1 MESINKYTDLI
12 INTFDKVLE
21 ENNKLK
27 EDMKELITTHQNKC
41 DELTQ
46 IENKYDKENK
56 DHKEELTRLT
66 KISLIQQYD
75 KQLKEKTEYIK
86 ILESQLEKYKNTLN
100 LLSPKIIKNIDSED
114 NLDED
119 SQEKPDILLNKKKKK
134 EKKNKP
140 EPGEKVKTFSSARLS
155 EKSKDFLDNEPYQ
168 AKLDKLNSSST
179 MMNEPASFES
189 LDSKS
194 SMLLNNLSET
204 QIINEPEPEILE
216 AVNYVGI
223 YQKKK
228 INHMELIIENKEE
241 IKDDKEE
248 IKVDKEEIKDDK
260 EEIKDDKEEIKVD
273 KEEIKVDK
281 TKKKKKNQEINTV
294 FNIDMFEEINGYELI
309 EYKGDYY
316 LRDLE
321 TNELYNIKN
330 NQPNK
335 VIGLINSKSKVKF
348 N

>member
-1 MESINKYTDLI
+1 MIN
-12 INTFDKVLE
+12 E
-21 ENNKLK
+21 PE
-27 EDMKELITTHQNKC
+27 
-41 DELTQ
+41 
-46 IENKYDKENK
+46 
-56 DHKEELTRLT
+56 
-66 KISLIQQYD
+66 
-75 KQLKEKTEYIK
+75 TE
-86 ILESQLEKYKNTLN
+86 
-100 LLSPKIIKNIDSED
+100 P
-114 NLDED
+114 
-119 SQEKPDILLNKKKKK
+119 
-134 EKKNKP
+134 
-140 EPGEKVKTFSSARLS
+140 
-155 EKSKDFLDNEPYQ
+155 EPYQ
-168 AKLDKLNSSST
+168 AKFDKLNSSST
-179 MMNEPASFES
+179 MMNEP
-189 LDSKS
+189 
-194 SMLLNNLSET
+194 ET
-204 QIINEPEPEILE
+204 EILE

-248 IKVDKEEIKDDK
+248 IKD
-260 EEIKDDKEEIKVD
+260 
-273 KEEIKVDK
+273 DK